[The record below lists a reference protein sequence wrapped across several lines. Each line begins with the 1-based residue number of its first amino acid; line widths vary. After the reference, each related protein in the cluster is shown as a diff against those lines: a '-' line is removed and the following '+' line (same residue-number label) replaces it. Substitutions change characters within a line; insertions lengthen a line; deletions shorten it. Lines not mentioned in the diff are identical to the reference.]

1 MKTKIIILLSLLP
14 YIAFTQ
20 TIDKTEAIEIV
31 KASLNIDSLSY
42 VELYV
47 STDTISA
54 NTKIK
59 TLIDDRISPDFTSWF
74 FFRG

>member
-47 STDTISA
+47 SISCKLPK
-54 NTKIK
+54 N
-59 TLIDDRISPDFTSWF
+59 
-74 FFRG
+74 